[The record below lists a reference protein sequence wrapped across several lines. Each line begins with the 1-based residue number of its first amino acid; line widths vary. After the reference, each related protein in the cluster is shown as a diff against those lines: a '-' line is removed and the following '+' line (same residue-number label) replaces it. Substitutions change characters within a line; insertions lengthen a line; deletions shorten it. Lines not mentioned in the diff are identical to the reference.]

1 MLPLLAMV
9 VLGSGNPSTLALT
22 ESNGCYVL
30 VADNQMTT
38 WHNETEVHTLSEGHL
53 SVVVTWT
60 FGRLGEHPDKV
71 SVVPSDGFYVMGED
85 TLVIEEF
92 STGEFVIC
100 PGLS

>member
-9 VLGSGNPSTLALT
+9 VLGSDSPSTLSLV

-30 VADNQMTT
+30 VADNQLTRGHQML
-38 WHNETEVHTLSEGHL
+38 EVHTLSEGHL
-53 SVVVTWT
+53 SVVVTWDS
-60 FGRLGEHPDKV
+60 GSYMNADKV